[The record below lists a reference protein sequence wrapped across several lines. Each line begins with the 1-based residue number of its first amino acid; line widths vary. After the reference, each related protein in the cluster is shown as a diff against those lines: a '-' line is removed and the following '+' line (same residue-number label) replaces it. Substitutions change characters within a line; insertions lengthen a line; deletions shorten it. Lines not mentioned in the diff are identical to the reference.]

1 MLEIIVES
9 YSGVKSEEYPLR
21 FHLQGRK
28 INISKIEDRWLT
40 PGCKCF
46 KILADNGNIYV
57 LEYNER
63 DDVWSL
69 LTTGR
74 P

>member
-1 MLEIIVES
+1 MLKVSVES
-9 YSGVKSEEYPLR
+9 YSGLKAEEYPLR
-21 FHLQGRK
+21 FNLQGRIVR
-28 INISKIEDRWLT
+28 INNIVDRWLT
-40 PGCKCF
+40 PGCRCF
-46 KILADNGNIYV
+46 KVLADNGNIYV

>member
-1 MLEIIVES
+1 MVSVTVES
-9 YSGVKSEEYPLR
+9 YAGSRAEEYPLR

-28 INISKIEDRWLT
+28 IEISKIEDRWIT
-40 PGCKCF
+40 HGCRCF
-46 KILADNGNIYV
+46 KVLADDGNVYII
-57 LEYNER
+57 EYNESN
-63 DDVWSL
+63 DSWKL